1 MFTVFNTALS
11 GLSANSSAIDIV
23 GNNLANLNTTGYK
36 ADAVEFQ
43 DLMSQQLGASSAN
56 GQVGLGV
63 GSAESV
69 RQFVQGSITQTTG
82 SFDAAIQGS
91 GFFVVKGANQQLLYT
106 RAGNF
111 TLDPTGHLQTAT
123 GENVQGW
130 NAVAGAVN
138 SNSAVSD
145 IVVPLNGVTP
155 ATATANMSATVNLN
169 ASGTVAGTD
178 GTYSAP
184 IQVVDAQ
191 GGTHTLTVTF
201 TKSAGNAWDYAITIP
216 DADLKT
222 PSATPLAKGTLTFDG
237 TGQLSDPPVKTGS
250 IAVKITGLS
259 DGASDMSVNWN
270 LYNSAGGALV
280 TQFAQASGV
289 SATSQDG
296 TPAGQITKV
305 GISNGGLLVATYS
318 NGQSATVG
326 QIALASIENPGSLL
340 AVGQNNLQSTAATS
354 APAIGAANSGGRGQ
368 IVGQSLESSTVDIAT
383 EFTNLITFQRSYQAN
398 SRVITTADQMTQDLI
413 GLIR

>member
-11 GLSANSSAIDIV
+11 GLSANSTAIDIV
-23 GNNLANLNTTGYK
+23 GNNLANLITTGYK
-36 ADAVEFQ
+36 ADTVEFQ
-43 DLMSQQLGASSAN
+43 DLMSQQLGSAST

-63 GSAESV
+63 GSAQSV
-69 RQFVQGSITQTTG
+69 RQFTQGSITQTTG
-82 SFDAAIQGS
+82 SFDAAIQGN
-91 GFFVVKGANQQLLYT
+91 GFFVVKDVNQQLLYT

-111 TLDPTGHLQTAT
+111 TLDPTGHLQTAG

-130 NAVAGAVN
+130 NAAAGVVN
-138 SNSAVSD
+138 PNSAVSD

-155 ATATANMSATVNLN
+155 ATATTDMSATVNLN
-169 ASGTVAGTD
+169 ASGTVAGTN

-191 GGTHTLTVTF
+191 GDTHTLTVTF
-201 TKSAGNAWDYAITIP
+201 TKSDANKWDYAITIP

-222 PSATPLAKGTLTFDG
+222 ASATPLAKGTLTFDG

-250 IAVKITGLS
+250 IEVKIAGLA
-259 DGASDMSVNWN
+259 DGASEMTVNWN
-270 LYNSAGGALV
+270 LYNSSGSALV
-280 TQFAQASGV
+280 TQYAQSSGV
-289 SATSQDG
+289 SATSQNG

-305 GISNGGLLVATYS
+305 GISNGGLLMATYS

-340 AVGQNNLQSTAATS
+340 AVGNNSLQPTAATS
-354 APAIGAANSGGRGQ
+354 APAIGASNSGGRGQ

>member
-11 GLSANSSAIDIV
+11 GLSANSTAIDIV

-43 DLMSQQLGASSAN
+43 DLMSQQLGSSST

-69 RQFVQGSITQTTG
+69 RQFTQGSVTQTTG
-82 SFDAAIQGS
+82 AFDAAIQGS
-91 GFFVVKGANQQLLYT
+91 GFFVVRDSSQQLLYT

-123 GENVQGW
+123 GDNVQGW
-130 NAVAGAVN
+130 NATAGVVN
-138 SNSAVSD
+138 PNSAVSD

-155 ATATANMSATVNLN
+155 ATATKNMSATVNLS
-169 ASGTVAGTD
+169 ASATVAGKD

-201 TKSAGNAWDYAITIP
+201 TKSDANKWDYAITIP
-216 DADLKT
+216 DADVKT

-237 TGQLSDPPVKTGS
+237 TGQLSDPPVATGS
-250 IAVKITGLS
+250 VAVTIAGLA
-259 DGASDMSVNWN
+259 DGASDLTVNWN
-270 LYNSAGGALV
+270 LYNESGGAMV
-280 TQFAQASGV
+280 TQFAQSSGV
-289 SATSQDG
+289 SATSEDG

-340 AVGQNNLQSTAATS
+340 AVGNNNLQPTAATS
-354 APAIGAANSGGRGQ
+354 APAIGAASSGGRGQ
-368 IVGQSLESSTVDIAT
+368 IVGQSLEGSTVDIAT